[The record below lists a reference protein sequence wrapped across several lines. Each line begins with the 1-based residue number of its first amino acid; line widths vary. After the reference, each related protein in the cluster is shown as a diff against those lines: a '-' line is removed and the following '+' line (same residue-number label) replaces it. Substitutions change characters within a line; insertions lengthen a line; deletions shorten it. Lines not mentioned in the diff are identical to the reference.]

1 VGLFLGIAAYLVFI
15 FIGIWGIIAGIRIRS
30 RTKNEVPSW
39 PVADGLITVSDIKRY
54 SQPDEMTAGKM
65 ASTIYYPE
73 IKFKF
78 IADGSE
84 YESNKITWGGQFRSN
99 DIELIKPKLE
109 KYPVGKKIVVHY
121 NPLSPSDC
129 IVELQESSEAK
140 IPLYG
145 GMLFVFFATALLI
158 TFFLPSEYRPVP
170 TVLFFAI
177 FGVGLFFIVIKK
189 PSDKG
194 IAANQEQRGSIFS
207 RLSKPVRL
215 GIILLYGTFFVIF
228 PLIYILSHFQNQKDS
243 EKSNLNIQAY
253 YFLKSS
259 FIEYYTASG
268 FDGDPLKEKKE
279 ISGVFKKELKD
290 AFPSISID
298 SLAIEIFGQVT
309 ANMSKKR
316 AKTHP
321 DTAESLSG
329 TECDQIIGKIKRD
342 LVGYQNAISK

>member
-1 VGLFLGIAAYLVFI
+1 
-15 FIGIWGIIAGIRIRS
+15 
-30 RTKNEVPSW
+30 
-39 PVADGLITVSDIKRY
+39 
-54 SQPDEMTAGKM
+54 
-65 ASTIYYPE
+65 
-73 IKFKF
+73 
-78 IADGSE
+78 
-84 YESNKITWGGQFRSN
+84 
-99 DIELIKPKLE
+99 
-109 KYPVGKKIVVHY
+109 
-121 NPLSPSDC
+121 
-129 IVELQESSEAK
+129 LQESSEAK

-228 PLIYILSHFQNQKDS
+228 PLIYILSHFQNQNDS